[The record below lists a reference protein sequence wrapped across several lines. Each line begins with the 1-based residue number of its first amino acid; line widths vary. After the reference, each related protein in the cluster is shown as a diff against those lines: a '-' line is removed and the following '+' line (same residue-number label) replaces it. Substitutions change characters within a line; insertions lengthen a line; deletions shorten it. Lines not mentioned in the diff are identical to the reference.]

1 MDKQTFRQNELV
13 IVSNDGKAW
22 FEAYYIK
29 KGGNNESGHWC
40 HYGNVAYAGMKLEKQ
55 VAELESRIEELEKKS
70 KAGG

>member
-1 MDKQTFRQNELV
+1 MDKQKFRQNELV

-40 HYGNVAYAGMKLEKQ
+40 HYGNVAYQKLWKYCEK
-55 VAELESRIEELEKKS
+55 RGEE
-70 KAGG
+70 